1 MESGQSEIGFLRT
14 IVEEYS
20 EEKSPLIRETRPPSN
35 FSIPDTPWT
44 IIHDL
49 RRVEERGDKVLQILN
64 RHDGR
69 LTRRLPSRVGRRGGC
84 TRARMPESKFEIPI

>member
-1 MESGQSEIGFLRT
+1 MGQIGFLRT

-35 FSIPDTPWT
+35 FSIPDISWT
-44 IIHDL
+44 IIHDF
-49 RRVEERGDKVLQILN
+49 RRVEEREDKVLQILN

-69 LTRRLPSRVGRRGGC
+69 LTRLPNGKRREGEDARVHGC
-84 TRARMPESKFEIPI
+84 LHP

>member
-35 FSIPDTPWT
+35 FSIPDIPWT

-69 LTRRLPSRVGRRGGC
+69 LTRLPSRGGRRGGC